1 LKLLVRYDTNI
12 RLLLFKIETEYV
24 FSAVRCEAKEA
35 VDKWT
40 RIFKVVDY
48 KPNGLWYIYVN
59 EISNKI

>member
-35 VDKWT
+35 VDK
-40 RIFKVVDY
+40 
-48 KPNGLWYIYVN
+48 
-59 EISNKI
+59 